1 MKEYQDLL
9 KKLLDH
15 GSQKNDRTGTGT
27 LSYFGHQMR
36 FDLKKGFPLI
46 TTKKIHFPSVVHELL
61 WFLKGESNIEY
72 LKNNNVRIWDEW
84 ADEKGDL
91 GRIYGVQ
98 WRSWRDSDGQEIDQ
112 ISNLM
117 DSLRNNPDSRR
128 HIVSAWNV
136 GDLDKMKL
144 PPCHAL
150 FQFCLLYTSPS
161 PRDP

>member
-9 KKLLDH
+9 KKLLNH

-46 TTKKIHFPSVVHELL
+46 TTKKIHFPSVIHELL

-98 WRSWRDSDGQEIDQ
+98 WRSWKDSDGKEID
-112 ISNLM
+112 
-117 DSLRNNPDSRR
+117 
-128 HIVSAWNV
+128 
-136 GDLDKMKL
+136 
-144 PPCHAL
+144 
-150 FQFCLLYTSPS
+150 
-161 PRDP
+161 

>member
-1 MKEYQDLL
+1 
-9 KKLLDH
+9 
-15 GSQKNDRTGTGT
+15 
-27 LSYFGHQMR
+27 MR

-98 WRSWRDSDGQEIDQ
+98 WRSWKDSDGQEIDQ
-112 ISNLM
+112 ITHLM

-136 GDLDKMKL
+136 GSPPEIPELTSSIGAPSAMNDPTVLISTFPKMVM
-144 PPCHAL
+144 HATIIIAINAEGTFL
-150 FQFCLLYTSPS
+150 VCVLVANY
-161 PRDP
+161 

>member
-15 GSQKNDRTGTGT
+15 GYQKNDRTGTGT

-84 ADEKGDL
+84 ADDKGDL

-98 WRSWRDSDGQEIDQ
+98 WRSWKDSNGQ
-112 ISNLM
+112 
-117 DSLRNNPDSRR
+117 
-128 HIVSAWNV
+128 
-136 GDLDKMKL
+136 
-144 PPCHAL
+144 
-150 FQFCLLYTSPS
+150 
-161 PRDP
+161 